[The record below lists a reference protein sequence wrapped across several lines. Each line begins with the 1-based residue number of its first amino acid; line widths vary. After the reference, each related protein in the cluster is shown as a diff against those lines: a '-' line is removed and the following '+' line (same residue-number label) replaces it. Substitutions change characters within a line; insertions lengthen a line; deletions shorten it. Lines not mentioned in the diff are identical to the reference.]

1 MEIPEEMIEKY
12 RKAGYTKKQIEEAY
26 FNALK
31 QKEREEIMNEFEG
44 NEEAINE
51 NDVSSS
57 AFESTQSED
66 LIKFQLELNSIL
78 EKIEHMLRGDIIT
91 FKNGNRY
98 YIKDKTKKMSLLNE
112 YGVQLVMNILTNYL
126 NRNTI
131 LANLKEEEIYQS
143 IENFG
148 KELADLFYM
157 KYEQIGLDTVQ
168 KRQTF
173 SMMITELTDIV
184 RLAYSRAK
192 NGLERISLREAR
204 QVTQS
209 QQLLPE
215 GYVYAASKNKG
226 LLHPRSWFGGH

>member
-1 MEIPEEMIEKY
+1 MEIPNEIIERYK
-12 RKAGYTKKQIEEAY
+12 KAGYTKKQIEEAY
-26 FNALK
+26 LNALK
-31 QKEREEIMNEFEG
+31 QKEREEIISEFSDSKTT
-44 NEEAINE
+44 INE
-51 NDVSSS
+51 NELSSS

-78 EKIEHMLRGDIIT
+78 EKIEHMLRGDVIT

-98 YIKDKTKKMSLLNE
+98 YMKDKTKKMSLLNE

-131 LANLKEEEIYQS
+131 LANLKEDEIYQS

-157 KYEQIGLDTVQ
+157 KYEQMGLDTAQ

-173 SMMITELTDIV
+173 TMMITELVDIV

-209 QQLLPE
+209 QQLLPD
-215 GYVYAASKNKG
+215 GYIYPSSKNKG
-226 LLHPRSWFGGH
+226 LLHPQSWFGGH